1 MDFVLFGAGQ
11 IGERAYQRLGHA
23 VIAVIDNNPQKVGQQ
38 FHGVPIISLEDYKKD
53 VKDSG

>member
-23 VIAVIDNNPQKVGQQ
+23 VIAVIE
-38 FHGVPIISLEDYKKD
+38 IIPKK
-53 VKDSG
+53 